1 MDIPTHITDLSRTD
15 FEEIARAVNL
25 DATDGVIVDKRADRY
40 VLTVDQNWLKKFI
53 VDNFY

>member
-40 VLTVDQNWLKKFI
+40 VLTIDQNWLKKFI

>member
-40 VLTVDQNWLKKFI
+40 VLTVDQNWIKKFI